1 MRRVTVMSTG
11 NELLYGKT
19 PDTNSSNISG
29 KLFILTIGVR
39 MHLAVGDDTDE
50 LEHAFRYALDR
61 SDIVIVT
68 GGLGPTDDDN
78 TIEALRRIFGFQVG
92 IDEQSS
98 GKMQNFFREMGMTL
112 SASDRKM
119 VEVPRGSRVLA
130 NVRGLAPGFV
140 LNNEKKIVIAMPG
153 VPGEMEAMMEGEV
166 IPYLIKECGLTERP
180 SHSFRVIGMRE
191 SEINDKIKHMN
202 IDLEEFEWGMTA
214 KQGIATV
221 TFVGKRD
228 ASADFDRIASEA
240 VRLFGGR
247 LLVPAFERPEAEII
261 HLMRERG
268 MTLAVAESCTGG
280 LISKRLTDIPGSSDV
295 FIGCV
300 VAYRNTVKSVEL
312 GVSEERLSRF
322 GAVSEEVA
330 SDMAAGVR
338 IRLGA
343 DIGISVTGIAGP
355 GGGSEVKPVGTVCFC
370 LSDSNGTSP
379 FLRRISG
386 NRERVREFASLIA
399 VENLRNYL
407 KQGASEKR

>member
-19 PDTNSSNISG
+19 PDTNSSYISG
-29 KLFILTIGVR
+29 RLFVLTIGVR
-39 MHLAVGDDTDE
+39 MHLTVGDDVDE
-50 LEHAFRYALDR
+50 LERAFRHALDR

-78 TIEALRRIFGFQVG
+78 TIEALRRIFGFRIVV
-92 IDEQSS
+92 DKQSRE
-98 GKMQNFFREMGMTL
+98 KMQGFFREMGMTP
-112 SASDRKM
+112 SSSDRKM
-119 VEVPRGSRVLA
+119 VEVPDGARVLE

-140 LNNEKKIVIAMPG
+140 LNDEEKVVIAMPG
-153 VPGEMEAMMEGEV
+153 VPEEMETMMEGEV
-166 IPYLIKECGLTERP
+166 IPYLIKECGVAERP
-180 SHSFRVIGMRE
+180 SHSFKIIGMRE
-191 SEINDKIKHMN
+191 SQINDKIKHMN
-202 IDLEEFEWGMTA
+202 VDLGEFEWGMTA
-214 KQGIATV
+214 RQGIATV

-228 ASADFDRIASEA
+228 ASVDFETIASGA
-240 VRLFGGR
+240 ARLFEGK
-247 LLVPAFERPEAEII
+247 LLEPAFERPEEEII
-261 HLMRERG
+261 QLMRGKG
-268 MTLAVAESCTGG
+268 MTLAAAESCTGG
-280 LISKRLTDIPGSSDV
+280 LISKRITDIPGSSDV

-300 VAYRNTVKSVEL
+300 VAYRNAVKTAEL

-338 IRLGA
+338 FRLGS

-355 GGGSEVKPVGTVCFC
+355 GGGSVEKPVGTVCFC
-370 LSDSNGTSP
+370 LSDSRGARP
-379 FLRRISG
+379 FTRRISG

-407 KQGASEKR
+407 KQGT